1 MTLYIPYASLLVA
14 KLVRVTQELYASK
27 SGYISFGGDD
37 HYHRTNTQ
45 TDIHE
50 AAVICKL
57 KFKMDDAEFCNL
69 VESIRINYMN
79 WYKKVRGLI
88 HEKYVHTEFCEPFE
102 IWSNMKNYTP
112 AEKMI
117 LSKVIVIENEQTL
130 LLVGNHVFLG
140 GYLLSQFLQVILCQ
154 KVHKNIFPKNKYY
167 PLLTETMILAYLTRS
182 ALRKPHKKIP
192 CYENAALQKRYSV
205 SYNVED
211 LKNMGVQEN
220 VDFISC
226 LIAKYVYIIMQSMNR
241 TILRVCLPVS
251 FEDENSFNTVGAV
264 VIDIKMQSTIGEM
277 ARNIKKQIRRN
288 RYDAST
294 THHIQKILP
303 THHLSSKVRNMVDI
317 TFTLA
322 PQKVLPDNHY
332 EKYLIGCEFTMKNI
346 TYPVYIMTFIF
357 KKQIHSSFIINSPEF
372 DTDLMEKNY
381 PEIYRTDLKI

>member
-182 ALRKPHKKIP
+182 ALRKPHKKIDI
-192 CYENAALQKRYSV
+192 A
-205 SYNVED
+205 
-211 LKNMGVQEN
+211 
-220 VDFISC
+220 F
-226 LIAKYVYIIMQSMNR
+226 LIM
-241 TILRVCLPVS
+241 
-251 FEDENSFNTVGAV
+251 
-264 VIDIKMQSTIGEM
+264 
-277 ARNIKKQIRRN
+277 
-288 RYDAST
+288 
-294 THHIQKILP
+294 
-303 THHLSSKVRNMVDI
+303 
-317 TFTLA
+317 
-322 PQKVLPDNHY
+322 
-332 EKYLIGCEFTMKNI
+332 
-346 TYPVYIMTFIF
+346 
-357 KKQIHSSFIINSPEF
+357 
-372 DTDLMEKNY
+372 
-381 PEIYRTDLKI
+381 LKI